1 MWHRVDYDDD
11 GVRDPSA
18 PDASFIFIMTP
29 SGLVEY
35 SPIAIPPSRRRTKN
49 KFVALVSATYPST
62 SIMIASAA
70 PAFVVMDL
78 VVQCTQGEGMRLTES
93 QALPTMEAF
102 TTNQKE
108 E

>member
-1 MWHRVDYDDD
+1 
-11 GVRDPSA
+11 
-18 PDASFIFIMTP
+18 
-29 SGLVEY
+29 
-35 SPIAIPPSRRRTKN
+35 
-49 KFVALVSATYPST
+49 
-62 SIMIASAA
+62 MIASAA